1 MLALSELL
9 CYAAITVVLDRK
21 YIRMQGK
28 VAMLCDVDSIK
39 NINELSFGL
48 EDTTYTT
55 VQCELHKHTEFS
67 THSRSNYAVMSRAV
81 KTEGKTVR
89 VWGPLKLR

>member
-9 CYAAITVVLDRK
+9 CYAAIAVVLDRK
-21 YIRMQGK
+21 FRRNATK
-28 VAMLCDVDSIK
+28 SSHADSIK

-55 VQCELHKHTEFS
+55 VQRELRRFESYTVHKF
-67 THSRSNYAVMSRAV
+67 
-81 KTEGKTVR
+81 
-89 VWGPLKLR
+89 

>member
-9 CYAAITVVLDRK
+9 CYAAIAVV
-21 YIRMQGK
+21 YTGIIEEMQGK
-28 VAMLCDVDSIK
+28 VAMLRDVDSIK

-55 VQCELHKHTEFS
+55 VQREQ
-67 THSRSNYAVMSRAV
+67 RS
-81 KTEGKTVR
+81 
-89 VWGPLKLR
+89 